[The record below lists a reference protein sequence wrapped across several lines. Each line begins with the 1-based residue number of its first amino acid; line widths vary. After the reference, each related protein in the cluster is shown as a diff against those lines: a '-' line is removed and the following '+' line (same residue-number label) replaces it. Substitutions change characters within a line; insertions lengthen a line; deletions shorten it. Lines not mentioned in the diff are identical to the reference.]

1 MIKGKKSIL
10 MDNSYKDNSK
20 VINMYLKSI
29 KSFNNF
35 VCFRRFRFNFNPF
48 KQNMIETS
56 YVLATSRHRN
66 GIKVGLFDINGYLV
80 SDYIRID
87 AILPIRFSKRKNNR
101 LLRERFLGI

>member
-35 VCFRRFRFNFNPF
+35 VRFRFNFNPF
-48 KQNMIETS
+48 KQNMIEFS
-56 YVLATSRHRN
+56 YILATSRHRN
-66 GIKVGLFDINGYLV
+66 GIRVGLFDINGNLV

-87 AILPIRFSKRKNNR
+87 TILPIRFSKRRNNR
-101 LLRERFLGI
+101 LLRERFLEI